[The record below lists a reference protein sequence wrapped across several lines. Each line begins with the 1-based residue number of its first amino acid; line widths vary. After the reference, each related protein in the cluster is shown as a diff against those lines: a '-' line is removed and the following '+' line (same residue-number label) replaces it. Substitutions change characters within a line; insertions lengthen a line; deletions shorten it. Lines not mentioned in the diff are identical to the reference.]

1 MNLQQL
7 DKFECLYT
15 ETVTMLTR
23 ELISNSIP
31 YLHTDDKVYH
41 ALQLMND
48 YHVAHLPVVDND
60 SYLGI
65 ISEEQLLQS
74 DDDTMISQLQVT
86 DGTTSVQANDH
97 FLKAIQT
104 AVINKLSIVP
114 VVEEKQLLGIVTYN
128 DLLRNASDFMSLNEP
143 GALIVLEM
151 DSKNY
156 SFNEINRIVESNDA
170 QITQLNTFTDPENRD
185 TQVTIRVNKLEVSDI
200 ISTFQRYEY
209 NVKYY
214 FGEELYENELRT
226 NYDNYNDY
234 LKI

>member
-1 MNLQQL
+1 
-7 DKFECLYT
+7 
-15 ETVTMLTR
+15 MLTR

-31 YLHTDDKVYH
+31 YLHKEDKVHH

-48 YHVAHLPVVDND
+48 YHVAHLPVVEND

-74 DDDTMISQLQVT
+74 DDENTLNELPIT
-86 DGTTSVQANDH
+86 DGTTSVQATDH

-104 AVINKLSIVP
+104 AVVNKLSVVP
-114 VVEEKQLLGIVTYN
+114 VVEQKQLLGIVTYN
-128 DLLRNASDFMSLNEP
+128 DLLRNASEFMSLNEP

-151 DSKNY
+151 DSKSY
-156 SFNEINRIVESNDA
+156 SFSEINRIVESNDA
-170 QITQLNTFTDPENRD
+170 QITQLNTFTDPETGM
-185 TQVTIRVNKLEVSDI
+185 TQVTIRISKLEVSDI
-200 ISTFQRYEY
+200 ISSFQRYEY

-214 FGEELYENELRT
+214 FGEELFENELRT
-226 NYDNYNDY
+226 NYDNLMNY

>member
-1 MNLQQL
+1 
-7 DKFECLYT
+7 
-15 ETVTMLTR
+15 MLTR
-23 ELISNSIP
+23 DVISNSIP
-31 YLHTDDKVYH
+31 YLHKEDKVFH

-48 YHVAHLPVVDND
+48 YHVAHLPVVEDE

-65 ISEEQLLQS
+65 VSEEQLLQS
-74 DDDTMISQLQVT
+74 DEENTIRELPVT

-104 AVINKLSIVP
+104 AVVNKLSIVP
-114 VVEEKQLLGIVTYN
+114 VVEEKQLVGIVTYN
-128 DLLRNASDFMSLNEP
+128 DLLKNASEFMNLNQP

-151 DSKNY
+151 ESRAY
-156 SFNEINRIVESNDA
+156 SFTEINRIVESNDA
-170 QITQLNTFTDPENRD
+170 QITQLNTYNDPE
-185 TQVTIRVNKLEVSDI
+185 TGIMQVTIRISKMEVSDI

-226 NYDNYNDY
+226 NYDNLMNY

>member
-1 MNLQQL
+1 
-7 DKFECLYT
+7 
-15 ETVTMLTR
+15 MLTR
-23 ELISNSIP
+23 DLISNAIP
-31 YLHTDDKVYH
+31 YLHKSDTVYH

-48 YHVAHLPVVDND
+48 YHVAHLPVVEDK

-65 ISEEQLLQS
+65 ISEEQLLQN
-74 DDDTMISQLQVT
+74 DEETPLTDLQIT
-86 DGTTSVQANDH
+86 DGTTSVQAHEH

-128 DLLRNASDFMSLNEP
+128 DLLRNASEFMSLGQP

-151 DSKNY
+151 DNRNY
-156 SFNEINRIVESNDA
+156 SFTEINRIVEGNDA
-170 QITQLNTFTDPENRD
+170 QITQLNTFTDPESGM
-185 TQVTIRVNKLEVSDI
+185 TQITIRINKLEVSDLL
-200 ISTFQRYEY
+200 STFQRYEY

-214 FGEELYENELRT
+214 FGEELYENELKT
-226 NYDNYNDY
+226 NYDNLMTY

>member
-1 MNLQQL
+1 
-7 DKFECLYT
+7 
-15 ETVTMLTR
+15 MLTR
-23 ELISNSIP
+23 DLISNSIP
-31 YLHTDDKVYH
+31 YLHKDDKVFH

-48 YHVAHLPVVDND
+48 YHVAHLPVVENE

-65 ISEEQLLQS
+65 ISEEQLLQT
-74 DDDTMISQLQVT
+74 DEENTIKELTVA

-104 AVINKLSIVP
+104 AVLNKLSIVP
-114 VVEEKQLLGIVTYN
+114 VVEEKQLVGIVTYN
-128 DLLRNASDFMSLNEP
+128 DLLKNASEFMSLNDP
-143 GALIVLEM
+143 GALIVLELE
-151 DSKNY
+151 SHAY
-156 SFNEINRIVESNDA
+156 SFTEINRIVESNDA
-170 QITQLNTFTDPENRD
+170 QITQLNTFTDPE
-185 TQVTIRVNKLEVSDI
+185 TGIMQVTIRISKLEVSDI

-226 NYDNYNDY
+226 NYDNLMNY

>member
-1 MNLQQL
+1 
-7 DKFECLYT
+7 
-15 ETVTMLTR
+15 MLTR

-31 YLHTDDKVYH
+31 YLHKEDKVHH

-48 YHVAHLPVVDND
+48 YHVAHLPVVEND

-74 DDDTMISQLQVT
+74 NDDDTLDELHIT

-104 AVINKLSIVP
+104 AVINKLSVVP
-114 VVEEKQLLGIVTYN
+114 VVEEKHLLGIVTYN
-128 DLLRNASDFMSLNEP
+128 DLLRNASNFMSLNEP

-170 QITQLNTFTDPENRD
+170 QITQLNTFTDPE
-185 TQVTIRVNKLEVSDI
+185 TGMSQITIRVSKLEVSDI
-200 ISTFQRYEY
+200 IGTFQRYEY

-214 FGEELYENELRT
+214 FGEELFENELRT
-226 NYDNYNDY
+226 NYDNLMNY

>member
-1 MNLQQL
+1 
-7 DKFECLYT
+7 
-15 ETVTMLTR
+15 MLTR
-23 ELISNSIP
+23 DLISNSIP
-31 YLHTDDKVYH
+31 YLHKEDKVYH

-48 YHVAHLPVVDND
+48 YHVAHLPVVENN

-74 DDDTMISQLQVT
+74 DDSTILNDLPIS
-86 DGTTSVQANDH
+86 DGATSVQANDH
-97 FLKAIQT
+97 FLKAIHT
-104 AVINKLSIVP
+104 AVVNKLSVVP

-128 DLLRNASDFMSLNEP
+128 DLLRNASNFMSLNEP

-151 DSKNY
+151 DTRNY
-156 SFNEINRIVESNDA
+156 SFTEINRIVESNDA
-170 QITQLNTFTDPENRD
+170 QITQLNTFTDPE
-185 TQVTIRVNKLEVSDI
+185 TAISQVTIRVSKLEVSDI

-214 FGEELYENELRT
+214 FGEELFENELRT
-226 NYDNYNDY
+226 NYDNLMNY